1 MSNLKNVGVAGGFAL
16 PVLLSAVVGVFA
28 IPLLTIS
35 VGRET
40 WGLIY
45 LAQTVGQIGGV
56 AVAFGWG
63 ATGPAIVAATP
74 QAARAPLFRQSLA
87 IRSVL
92 FLVVA
97 PLAVTAM
104 LLLTRG
110 DVALSVLG
118 GIVYLIP
125 LLGAGWYF
133 VGEGKP
139 MRLLLWDAVPGIAG
153 TVTGVI
159 AAVVT
164 NDPTP
169 FLICQGLGYVCAVTA
184 SALVVLRGPRDP
196 ATDPSTL
203 KSWRQTLSD
212 QRSGVATSATATL
225 YAGLPVI
232 AVSWFM
238 PASLQATFSLA
249 HVLYRYCTIAFTPIQ
264 QFFQSWVP
272 ADPGHLLR
280 RVRTA
285 AIAAASIGALGGT
298 LLAALGPFASR
309 LLDRSAGGGIGFELS
324 LPFGV
329 AIAAVCAS
337 AVIGL
342 ACLVALGRT
351 RDVAISTVAGAI
363 VGAPLILLAA
373 SMTCDLTLVA
383 WAFAISE
390 LAVVAVQIVALRRRL
405 SEARATG

>member
-1 MSNLKNVGVAGGFAL
+1 MSNLKNVGVVGGFAL
-16 PVLLSAVVGVFA
+16 PVLLSALVGIFA
-28 IPLLTIS
+28 IPLLTAS
-35 VGRET
+35 VGNQT

-74 QAARAPLFRQSLA
+74 QAARAPLFRQSLV

-97 PLAVTAM
+97 PLAVTVM

-110 DVALSVLG
+110 DIALSVLG

-139 MRLLLWDAVPGIAG
+139 LRLLLWDAVPGITG
-153 TVTGVI
+153 TVVGV
-159 AAVVT
+159 AATMVT
-164 NDPTP
+164 NDPTS
-169 FLICQGLGYVCAVTA
+169 FLICQGLGYVCGVTA
-184 SALVVLRGPRDP
+184 SALVVLRGPREP

-212 QRSGVATSATATL
+212 QRSAVVTSATATL

-232 AVSWFM
+232 AVTWFL
-238 PASLQATFSLA
+238 PSLQGTFSLA

-272 ADPGHLLR
+272 VHPEQLLR

-285 AIAAASIGALGGT
+285 AIAAGSIGVIGGT
-298 LLAALGPFASR
+298 LLAILGPFASHV
-309 LLDRSAGGGIGFELS
+309 LAAGKSGIGLELS

-329 AIAAVCAS
+329 AIAAVCGS

-342 ACLVALGRT
+342 ACLVSLGHT
-351 RDVAISTVAGAI
+351 RDVAISTVVGAI

-373 SMTCDLTLVA
+373 SMSGELAPVA

-390 LAVVAVQIVALRRRL
+390 LAVIAVQVVALRRRL
-405 SEARATG
+405 TEARATG